1 MSVGHHDRV
10 TSTTAEVRQRPA
22 TVSVAGIAVLLVVV
36 LLALSGRYGYH
47 RDELYFRVAG
57 QHPAWG
63 YVDQPFMTPMLA
75 RVGIAVFGDSPTG
88 LRVLPALLAGSTVLI
103 VALLARELRAGPT
116 AQVLAAFAAVVS
128 AMVLQGGHMLS
139 TPTTDVLAW
148 LVISLLVVRML
159 RCAEPRWWVPI
170 GLVSGLAVDNKL
182 TVGILLGA
190 ITVTLPVVGPRV
202 VLRSWWLPVG
212 AVLAVLVALPT
223 IGWQVV
229 HDFPQGRVASSIAD
243 DDGFTDRVLFVPM
256 QLVLLGPLIV
266 PLCVA
271 GWCALWRDSRIR
283 YARLFA
289 PAYLL
294 AAVVVIVAGGKFYYT
309 AGLLLVL
316 MAAGAQPVVEWARTP
331 TRRRLLVAGSIVT
344 VVSNAVIALPVL
356 PVGLVGIVNPV
367 NKEQG
372 EQVAWPEFAA
382 AVDSVWSA
390 IPADQRERAVV
401 VTANY
406 GEAGAID
413 RFDPGLPVYSG
424 HMSYYDWGPPPDA
437 RTGPVLLID
446 HLGDTGLRDLVGSCS
461 LAARF
466 RNHEHLDNDEDGVGI
481 WRCDP
486 PHEPWSQVWPRF
498 RHT

>member
-1 MSVGHHDRV
+1 MV
-10 TSTTAEVRQRPA
+10 T
-22 TVSVAGIAVLLVVV
+22 VAGIAVLLIVI

-57 QHPAWG
+57 HHPAWG

-103 VALLARELRAGPT
+103 VALLARELRAGST
-116 AQVLAAFAAVVS
+116 AQVLAALAAAVS

-139 TPTTDVLAW
+139 TPTTDVPAW

-159 RCAEPRWWVPI
+159 RCAQPRWWVPI

-190 ITVTLPVVGPRV
+190 IAVTLPVVGPRV

-212 AVLAVLVALPT
+212 AALAVLVALPT

-229 HDFPQGRVASSIAD
+229 HDFPQGRVASSIAG

-256 QLVLLGPLIV
+256 QLVLLGPFIV

-344 VVSNAVIALPVL
+344 IVSNAVIALPVL

-372 EQVAWPEFAA
+372 EQVAWPEFVA

-406 GEAGAID
+406 GEAGALD

-446 HLGDTGLRDLVGSCS
+446 HLDDTGLRDLVGSCS

-466 RNHEHLDNDEDGVGI
+466 RNHEYLDNDEDGVGI
-481 WRCDP
+481 WRCNP
-486 PHEPWSQVWPRF
+486 LHEPWAQVWPRF